1 MLSDEL
7 FLNESKYG
15 HHDHP
20 RPVPRS
26 ARGLGRGPCNDP
38 RLDGFLAAHPHVRL
52 DLAVS
57 NEVVDI
63 VDRRYD
69 AGVQL
74 GEVLGLSGAVAK
86 W

>member
-1 MLSDEL
+1 
-7 FLNESKYG
+7 
-15 HHDHP
+15 
-20 RPVPRS
+20 
-26 ARGLGRGPCNDP
+26 
-38 RLDGFLAAHPHVRL
+38 
-52 DLAVS
+52 VS